1 MINKEDTD
9 LTDKLY
15 KEINF
20 LKEELRKKDNKVS

>member
-15 KEINF
+15 KEVNH